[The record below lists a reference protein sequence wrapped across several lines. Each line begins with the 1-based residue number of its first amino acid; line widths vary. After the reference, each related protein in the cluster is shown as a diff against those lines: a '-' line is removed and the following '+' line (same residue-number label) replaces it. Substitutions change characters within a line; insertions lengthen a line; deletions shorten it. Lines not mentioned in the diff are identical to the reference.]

1 MGGDLL
7 HMTPGNGGMHKVGE
21 RRRETETGWSGE
33 QRWLLN
39 LYRSSS
45 EEGKKSGGKGFKE
58 HLHSISCTVTKP

>member
-1 MGGDLL
+1 MTPREMGG
-7 HMTPGNGGMHKVGE
+7 GGMEKVGK

-33 QRWLLN
+33 QWWLPS

-45 EEGKKSGGKGFKE
+45 EEGERSGGRGFKE